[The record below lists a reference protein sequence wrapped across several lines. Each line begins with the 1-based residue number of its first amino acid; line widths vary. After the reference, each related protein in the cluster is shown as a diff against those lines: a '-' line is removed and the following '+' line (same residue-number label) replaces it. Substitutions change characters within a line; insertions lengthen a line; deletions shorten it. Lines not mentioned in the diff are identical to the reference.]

1 MKIRLYSCLMAL
13 VIYGATSFAEEA
25 KKDVFL
31 LESHDGQGKI
41 QLGPISVAVSVSSAT
56 TDHPKKSAYL
66 GVVTSALAPQLRAQ
80 LNLAEGMGLSVDAVA
95 KDSPAEKAG
104 LKQYDVLK
112 KFNDQQLCA
121 QEQLA
126 VLVNAAG
133 KGAKVTLG
141 IIRGGKEQSL
151 EATLGEHEGP
161 PPGQVQFSVNGV
173 PGVAVDL
180 QDLDAKRFGETM
192 ARAGLNGFYRA
203 LADGQSKEPASGGI
217 HERWDERQKAL
228 QEKQKEIQEHVANE
242 VRKAQEAAKKAGA
255 DRAHFTQ
262 LFSVYPD
269 EHKTNHKDVILT
281 DNDGTLE
288 LTDNDGQRTVKI
300 KDASGQEVY
309 SGPLNS
315 AADHQAL
322 PEKFRAKAAKAEE
335 HLKEAALP
343 PSTRSQIKPQ
353 KQDAPEE
360 PKKGGAI

>member
-1 MKIRLYSCLMAL
+1 MKLNIPSCLACLAL
-13 VIYGATSFAEEA
+13 YGATSFAEEA
-25 KKDVFL
+25 RKEVFI
-31 LESHDGQGKI
+31 LENHDAQGKV
-41 QLGPISVAVSVSSAT
+41 QFGPVSVAVSVSSSTAGQS
-56 TDHPKKSAYL
+56 KKSAYL
-66 GVVTSALAPQLRAQ
+66 GVVSSTLSPQLRAQ

-141 IIRGGKEQSL
+141 IIRGGKDQNL

-161 PPGQVQFSVNGV
+161 APGQALFSVNGV
-173 PGVAVDL
+173 PGESVELRDL
-180 QDLDAKRFGETM
+180 EKHLGETV
-192 ARAGLNGFYRA
+192 ARAGLNGIYRA
-203 LADGQSKEPASGGI
+203 LADGQPKEPASGGI
-217 HERWDERQKAL
+217 HERWDERQKAM
-228 QEKQKEIQEHVANE
+228 QQKQKEIQERVAEE
-242 VRKAQEAAKKAGA
+242 VKRAEEAAKKAGA
-255 DRAHFTQ
+255 ARAQ
-262 LFSVYPD
+262 VFSIYPS
-269 EHKTNHKDVILT
+269 ERKTSQKTVVLT
-281 DNDGTLE
+281 DGDGTVELLE
-288 LTDNDGQRTVKI
+288 TDGQRTVKI
-300 KDASGQEVY
+300 KDASGQDVY

-343 PSTRSQIKPQ
+343 PGPKVKVKPQ
-353 KQDAPEE
+353 KQLTPEGA
-360 PKKGGAI
+360 KKEGGSI